1 MWQVADSDVP
11 VWSFNRRAPVVA
23 GLAVATW
30 SYTGRAACIGK
41 EIVSAGEL
49 ESVEPLPSLVE
60 SAMVKNVEILMN
72 LVISC
77 TLMIRYDAAGY
88 NELGYSRTGP
98 LQPLDYLN
106 SVRFCTY
113 LV

>member
-1 MWQVADSDVP
+1 MCRWHSG
-11 VWSFNRRAPVVA
+11 WSLNRRAPAVA

-30 SYTGRAACIGK
+30 SYTGRAACIGE

-49 ESVEPLPSLVE
+49 ESVEQGRLPLPSLVE
-60 SAMVKNVEILMN
+60 CAMVKNVEILMN

-98 LQPLDYLN
+98 LQPLVYLN
-106 SVRFCTY
+106 SVRF
-113 LV
+113 